1 MDHLSDR
8 LSKFQ
13 RRIILLWAIAV
24 MWIYIGNIIN
34 FHQHHIWGKQ
44 LIPVACTSNR
54 SKEKSIIKYQGVN
67 GLSFNAGSS
76 PFFCDNGIQSVIL
89 VYGNTAAVHFSYSD
103 LFLKPGSL
111 MGTPL
116 RAPPVA

>member
-1 MDHLSDR
+1 MDHLSDSH
-8 LSKFQ
+8 SKFQ

-67 GLSFNAGSS
+67 GYSFNAGSA
-76 PFFCDNGIQSVIL
+76 PLYCNGGKQSVLL

-103 LFLKPGSL
+103 LFKKSCSL
-111 MGTPL
+111 LGTPL